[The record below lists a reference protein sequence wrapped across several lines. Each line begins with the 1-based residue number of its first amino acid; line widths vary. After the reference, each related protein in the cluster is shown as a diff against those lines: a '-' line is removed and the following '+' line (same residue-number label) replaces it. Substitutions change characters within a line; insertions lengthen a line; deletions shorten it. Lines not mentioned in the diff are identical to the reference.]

1 MYQPIICFKNKSNQF
16 GKKLIGLDWEIMFIE
31 VNLVHLKKKTI
42 LVSQTLKSHLSLH
55 KSI

>member
-31 VNLVHLKKKTI
+31 VNLVHLKKKTT
-42 LVSQTLKSHLSLH
+42 LVNQTLKSHLSLH